1 MHDHILDEM
10 TDALMNCGAITPAQ
24 RAVARAALAA
34 CWIERIAL
42 VWSLADV
49 HAVAGDL
56 GMAISDDQ
64 ALAILGTIHEEHD
77 CALGVTWTTIDTELR
92 FLVA

>member
-10 TDALMNCGAITPAQ
+10 TDALVRGGVIAPTQ
-24 RAVARAALAA
+24 RAAARAALAA

-49 HAVAGDL
+49 HALAGDL
-56 GMAISDDQ
+56 GMTISDDQ
-64 ALAILGTIHEEHD
+64 ALAILSTIHEEHD
-77 CALGVTWTTIDTELR
+77 CALGLTWTTIDTELR
-92 FLVA
+92 ILVA